1 MKIRD
6 KDNIWRQIKSLKKSK
21 KMVSGALS
29 FSGFN
34 FRKSNIV
41 TKNYVNTRNNILHDT
56 RTRPMPQ
63 ELLYQTLF
71 TQS

>member
-1 MKIRD
+1 
-6 KDNIWRQIKSLKKSK
+6 
-21 KMVSGALS
+21 MVSGAFS
-29 FSGFN
+29 RSGFN

-56 RTRPMPQ
+56 RTHPMPQ